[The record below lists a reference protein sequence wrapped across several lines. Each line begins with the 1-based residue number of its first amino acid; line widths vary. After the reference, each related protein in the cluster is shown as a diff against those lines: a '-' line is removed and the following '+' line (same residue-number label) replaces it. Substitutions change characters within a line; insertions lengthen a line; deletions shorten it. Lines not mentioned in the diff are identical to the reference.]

1 MKTGLMAA
9 AAACWRKARASG
21 RACLESKG
29 NPHRLFRAA
38 AAIALAIAIV
48 PATVLL
54 GGAAFADRGEAGSGY
69 TGSWHLY
76 KACAPRYRISHK
88 DTGCMHAWWDNTP
101 PWSSGVAGGSTWG
114 AQNKCADYGAMK
126 ANIDLVNGVDQ
137 HFHMSNGDKKR
148 GNDGVFNIRDIACC
162 LDKSDLCWK
171 WSVEPQDGKI
181 KVWTGSNA
189 NYQWVDVS
197 THSERYKFCADK
209 SDHVYCNDDPEGDA
223 FTVPEVRCDGS
234 RCNARDCMSK
244 YHDLDSAASNAC
256 AMSNVRYSDGICTFD
271 TTCDISLLGKPG
283 VVGYDEDFDIFI
295 HDMDEIRLCANDDPY
310 LMGPYDRKICGN

>member
-1 MKTGLMAA
+1 
-9 AAACWRKARASG
+9 
-21 RACLESKG
+21 
-29 NPHRLFRAA
+29 
-38 AAIALAIAIV
+38 
-48 PATVLL
+48 
-54 GGAAFADRGEAGSGY
+54 
-69 TGSWHLY
+69 
-76 KACAPRYRISHK
+76 
-88 DTGCMHAWWDNTP
+88 MHAWWDNTP

-148 GNDGVFNIRDIACC
+148 GYDRTGDIRDIACC

-209 SDHVYCNDDPEGDA
+209 SDHVYCDDDPEGDA
-223 FTVPEVRCDGS
+223 FTVPRVRCGSS
-234 RCNARDCMSK
+234 RCNAGDCMSK
-244 YHDLDSAASNAC
+244 YHDLDNAASNAC

-271 TTCDISLLGKPG
+271 TTCDLSLSGKPG

-295 HDMDEIRLCANDDPY
+295 HDMDEISLCANDDPY